1 MIACRHGYIATV
13 SLLLEEGALP
23 ELQNAKGENALHIV
37 VAACHYSIAQKLI
50 QHVLKMNDKEACER
64 LVNQINNV
72 SCFPESG
79 VLTAFERACVSFF
92 LFHLLF
98 RWAKAASTMRLG

>member
-23 ELQNAKGENALHIV
+23 ELQNAKGENALHIT

-50 QHVLKMNDKEACER
+50 QHVLNMNDKEACER

-72 SCFPESG
+72 SSME
-79 VLTAFERACVSFF
+79 VLFNE
-92 LFHLLF
+92 
-98 RWAKAASTMRLG
+98 

>member
-13 SLLLEEGALP
+13 TLLLEEGALP
-23 ELQNAKGENALHIV
+23 ELQNAKGENALHIT

-50 QHVLKMNDKEACER
+50 QHVLKVNDKDACER

-72 SCFPESG
+72 SSI
-79 VLTAFERACVSFF
+79 TITIQYR
-92 LFHLLF
+92 
-98 RWAKAASTMRLG
+98 